1 MTCRESTELGAYLLG
16 ALGPAERSAVARHV
30 GGCPYCTAELL
41 ALAPLPGLLRHT
53 PLEEVPGVGGTAG
66 ARPRPRAR
74 GRTRVPAVA
83 VVAAAVALSVAGLV
97 LAVVIGVA
105 GHGGRA
111 PEAVRP
117 PASITLAHTDP
128 STRVSASAALTPETW
143 GTSIRLTLGHL
154 PPGVVC
160 RLVVHARGGTAETA
174 GTWTSTYAA
183 GSTSGSV
190 PASTSV
196 SPQDITALDVVADTG
211 RVLVTVR

>member
-1 MTCRESTELGAYLLG
+1 
-16 ALGPAERSAVARHV
+16 
-30 GGCPYCTAELL
+30 
-41 ALAPLPGLLRHT
+41 
-53 PLEEVPGVGGTAG
+53 
-66 ARPRPRAR
+66 
-74 GRTRVPAVA
+74 
-83 VVAAAVALSVAGLV
+83 V

-143 GTSIRLTLGHL
+143 GTAIRLTLGHL

-160 RLVVHARGGTAETA
+160 RLVVHARSGATETA
-174 GTWTSTYAA
+174 GTWTSAYAA
-183 GSTSGSV
+183 GSATSSV

-211 RVLVTVR
+211 RVLVTLR